1 MLDEWEDRSSEEANL
16 LNPAFCAGLLAKAAD
31 DYFKKTN
38 AGMPFALGALILPIV
53 LHRATREALPQTV
66 LTSLHPWI
74 QGHKERLVD
83 FPLRIQRLNPTT
95 REAMMFGMSHKT
107 LEFDASG
114 AIRVGEGYK
123 SVTDKR
129 APLFTAEAKECVER
143 AGFVGRWF
151 AAAGTT
157 ATIFAAWGV
166 VP

>member
-1 MLDEWEDRSSEEANL
+1 MEEWEDRSSEEANL
-16 LNPAFCAGLLAKAAD
+16 FNPAFCASLLAKTVD
-31 DYFKKTN
+31 EYFKKTTT
-38 AGMPFALGALILPIV
+38 GMPFALGALVLPIV
-53 LHRATREALPQTV
+53 LHRATREALPQTI

-74 QGHKERLVD
+74 QGNKEHLVD
-83 FPLRIQRLNPTT
+83 FSLRVQRLNPIT
-95 REAMMFGMSHKT
+95 REAVMFGMSHKT
-107 LEFDASG
+107 LMLDDLGS
-114 AIRVGEGYK
+114 IRVGENYK

-129 APLFTAEAKECVER
+129 APLFTIEAKECVER